1 MKRMMTIATVAVGL
15 VALLTVGCGGS
26 SDDENTAT
34 DGDTSGPMTDTM
46 TPADT
51 NGSVADTTV
60 APPPQDT
67 TTLPPP
73 MDTGAPPTTTATC
86 VSVLECV
93 NQCNPSDIQACM
105 AACLGAAPTEVQQQ
119 FNTMVQCQQGCPGE
133 QQGTVDI
140 ECMAATCY
148 PAAHA
153 CLGNPGQ
160 ELGCADVLQC
170 INTCP
175 QTEQACPTTCLFS
188 AKDKAS
194 FDAFFAIVD
203 CIGTACPT
211 EPGTDPN
218 DPAATACV
226 NAATAQGGACYS
238 QLATC
243 VGPMPGG
250 KPGIFLYQR
259 FFQWLMDWNLLV
271 QPIH

>member
-26 SDDENTAT
+26 SDDENTGT
-34 DGDTSGPMTDTM
+34 DGDTNAPMADTN

-51 NGSVADTTV
+51 STTVADTTV
-60 APPPQDT
+60 APPQQDT

-73 MDTGAPPTTTATC
+73 MDTGAPPTTVATC
-86 VSVLECV
+86 STVLDCV
-93 NQCNPSDIQACM
+93 NQCNPNDAQACM

-119 FNTMVQCQQGCPGE
+119 FNTMVQCQQSCPGE
-133 QQGTVDI
+133 EAGTVDI
-140 ECMAATCY
+140 ACMTETCF
-148 PAAHA
+148 AEAHA
-153 CLGNPGQ
+153 CLGTPGQ
-160 ELGCADVLQC
+160 ELDCNGVFTCLNA
-170 INTCP
+170 CP
-175 QTEQACPTTCLFS
+175 QTDQACPGQCLLS

-194 FDAFFAIVD
+194 FDAFFAIID
-203 CIGTACPT
+203 CIQTACPDT
-211 EPGTDPN
+211 TDPADTTCQN
-218 DPAATACV
+218 TALG
-226 NAATAQGGACYS
+226 QGGACFDT
-238 QLATC
+238 LAAC